1 MWRYFVPW
9 RLKFVRRSFRARRFT
24 LLDVGCGINSFA
36 VTRYWLP
43 NVAYYGLD
51 WRREEDPSYYA
62 AMDGFYLV
70 NLEGDSLDA
79 IPEKFFDVVMLSH
92 VIEHLDNGLEVIRG
106 LTAKLAPGGYIYIE
120 TPSLRTLR
128 LPSAIGFL
136 HFHDDSTH
144 KRLYSIYE
152 IANALLVDGIKIV
165 RGGRRRDPVG
175 IFVLGPPALAHNL
188 YYLLRRGRLYGRNL
202 WDLLG
207 VADFVLG
214 RKP

>member
-9 RLKFVRRSFRARRFT
+9 RLKFVRRSFGNRRIS

-43 NVAYYGLD
+43 MVAYYGLD
-51 WRREEDPSYYA
+51 WRREEDASYYA

-70 NLEGDSLDA
+70 DLERDSLDT
-79 IPEKFFDVVMLSH
+79 IPDKSFHVVMLSH
-92 VIEHLDNGLEVIRG
+92 VIEHLNNGLDVVRG
-106 LTAKLAPGGYIYIE
+106 LTEKLAPGGYIYIE
-120 TPSLRTLR
+120 TPSLRTLW

-136 HFHDDSTH
+136 HFHDDVTH
-144 KRLYSIYE
+144 KRLYSVYE
-152 IANALLVDGIKIV
+152 IANTLLADGIKIV
-165 RGGRRRDPVG
+165 CGGRRRDLVG
-175 IFVLGPPALAHNL
+175 IFVLGPLALAHNL
-188 YYLLRRGRLYGRNL
+188 YYLLRRQRLYGRNL